1 MKQILKTELSRAIK
15 NRGML
20 LALTIG
26 IGIALVHAVH
36 VMLPAYYVNL
46 EID

>member
-26 IGIALVHAVH
+26 IELHLC
-36 VMLPAYYVNL
+36 MPCM
-46 EID
+46 